1 MIKMINL
8 IDTMP
13 LQLLNHFKKTSIV
26 VVVTDINK
34 NATLFEMFEVDIFT
48 DTLRFFMY
56 QWK

>member
-1 MIKMINL
+1 MINL
-8 IDTMP
+8 IDTMT
-13 LQLLNHFKKTSIV
+13 LQLLNHFKKTSTV

>member
-8 IDTMP
+8 IDTMT
-13 LQLLNHFKKTSIV
+13 LQLLKHFKKTSIV

>member
-8 IDTMP
+8 IDTMT
-13 LQLLNHFKKTSIV
+13 LQLLNHFKKTSTV
-26 VVVTDINK
+26 VVVIDINK
-34 NATLFEMFEVDIFT
+34 DATLFEMFEVDIFA

>member
-1 MIKMINL
+1 M
-8 IDTMP
+8 T
-13 LQLLNHFKKTSIV
+13 LQLLNHFKETSTV

-48 DTLRFFMY
+48 DTLQFFMY

>member
-8 IDTMP
+8 IDTMT
-13 LQLLNHFKKTSIV
+13 LQLLNHFKKTSTV